1 MKFSKKL
8 IKRFNNLPYQRKLF
22 LSHLTVLIIPITILG
37 IFSFFQSR
45 ELLIKSKLTDIEY
58 YFSKASITL
67 NDAVSTC
74 ESILDEIYVDP
85 KMSQVLNYSP
95 DKNSDSEEN
104 LYFSNLETVFS
115 PYIYNIKS
123 NNEFI
128 REITFYSYRDN
139 LSYRSIIRPY
149 SEFKADNLSKNSTGR
164 FKWFYN
170 GKMIVLSRSIVYSEY
185 KGELVIMINPLK
197 LLNTTSSQFFNYNIA
212 MFSADGECIYSHI
225 LPEDKGKDLLL
236 ETISSSEQRAT
247 ISGNHYIVKNVVLN
261 NGIILS
267 AFINEHTFLNGIE
280 NILITTI
287 IILLV
292 CLFFSVLLTIAFSGT
307 LTKRITLLNKEIN
320 KAKSGN
326 LDIKIHSVCTDE
338 IGVLTNNFSD
348 MISHINDLI
357 NNIYESKKIQQKA
370 ELKALQSQIKP
381 HFLYNILQAVN
392 WNAINRGDD
401 DTSKIVVNLS
411 NFYRSILNKGDDD
424 ISVEDELKI
433 VEYYLNIEKVI
444 YIDLFSVEFNI
455 DPRSLHCLAIPLV
468 LQPLVENAVE
478 HGIRKSEKSNCKITI
493 TADIVDDKLLF
504 TVSDDGIGIDP
515 KLKDIILTKNTTGYG
530 LKNINERIQLRF
542 GDEYGLKLT
551 SLQNPTTFTITM
563 PAKPFVNQKS

>member
-74 ESILDEIYVDP
+74 ESILDEIYIDP

-95 DKNSDSEEN
+95 DKSSDSEEN

-149 SEFKADNLSKNSTGR
+149 SEFKADNLPKNSTGR
-164 FKWFYN
+164 FRWFYN

-236 ETISSSEQRAT
+236 ETIPSSGERAT